1 MRRFGVRIPTS
12 AQTLRALLPTGGK
25 AFSLLKTT
33 LMLNLVLFGPPGAGK
48 GTQSEK
54 LINKY
59 QLVHISTG
67 DLFRAHIKNQTALG
81 KRVSQLIAD
90 GELVPDKITIDMLEE
105 EIDKNPEAKGF
116 VFDGFPRTIPQAVEL
131 DKFLEEKGSKIAGVI
146 ALDVDKDELVKRVAL
161 RQKETGRLDDQ
172 AEKSQKR
179 IDEYFNKI
187 ILVLPY
193 YDEQKKLT
201 KINGIG
207 EIEEIFGNLC
217 SVIDSY

>member
-1 MRRFGVRIPTS
+1 
-12 AQTLRALLPTGGK
+12 
-25 AFSLLKTT
+25 
-33 LMLNLVLFGPPGAGK
+33 MLNLVLFGPPGAGK

-54 LINKY
+54 LISKY

-81 KRVSQLIAD
+81 KRVSQLIAE

-105 EIDKNPEAKGF
+105 EIDKNPDAKGF

-131 DKFLEEKGSKIAGVI
+131 DKFLEEKGSSIAGVI
-146 ALDVDKDELVKRVAL
+146 ALDVDKDELVKRVAQ
-161 RQKETGRLDDQ
+161 RQKETGRVDDQ

-201 KINGIG
+201 KITGIG
-207 EIEEIFGNLC
+207 EIEEIFGSLC
-217 SVIDSY
+217 SVIDNYSSYF